1 MKVNNSDKQERRIT
15 QNAFESEKTTTNTND
30 SKTSSDNVSQD
41 DNNSEKTDN
50 STKISGYALRFNQ
63 PSRNLGEFYE
73 VIAPNALDNCDL
85 SNVFLLVDHDFSKPL
100 ASVAAQTLVLEVD
113 DKGLHFDATLNNTTT
128 ASDTI
133 KDIKSGN
140 LPDMS
145 FGMVVGED
153 EFSIDDEG
161 NTVRTITSI
170 KQLTDIDV
178 CALGAYSSNGDL
190 IKVDERSFDKW
201 QKEQQQEK
209 QEKINKEKE
218 KSMAEKTIFKGKKMN
233 QNEIE
238 SNAFEKYLRSAGEA
252 RDLQGLT
259 TDSAGKVVVPKEI
272 STPILQLT
280 QDKPTLANYIT
291 RRQVSNASGTLP
303 VATRQNGILQTKKE
317 LAEVPDI
324 DAQILQGVDYK
335 LATRIGKI
343 YISEEE
349 MDDSVVDL
357 TSTIKDQ
364 LQQLITNTDNA
375 NIISVLTK
383 TGNFQTATASLSAN
397 LDDIKKI
404 KNTMLDP
411 QLSVQVVIS
420 STDFNTLDT
429 MKDEKGDYVLQPSV
443 TSPTGKS
450 LLGCDLI
457 QVSDNLL
464 NAGKMFI
471 GSLAES
477 VLEAYK
483 GEITAQWQQFDY
495 YVQGFLAGI
504 RSDYQPIAKE
514 SGVLVNLGAGKA
526 NTEAQSH

>member
-1 MKVNNSDKQERRIT
+1 MNNSEDKKERRVT
-15 QNAFESEKTTTNTND
+15 ANAFETKTTNQSD
-30 SKTSSDNVSQD
+30 SKDTSDD
-41 DNNSEKTDN
+41 TAPKEDNNNEKTDN

-73 VIAPNALDNCDL
+73 VIAPTALDNCDL

-100 ASVAAQTLVLEVD
+100 ASVAAKTLALNVD
-113 DKGLHFDATLNNTTT
+113 NIGLHFDATLNDTTT

-170 KQLTDIDV
+170 NQLTDIDV

-190 IKVDERSFDKW
+190 VKVDERSFDKW
-201 QKEQQQEK
+201 KKEQQQEK

-218 KSMAEKTIFKGKKMN
+218 KSMTEKTIFKGKKMN

-238 SNAFEKYLRSAGEA
+238 SNAFEKFLRSAGEA

-303 VATRQNGILQTKKE
+303 VATRETGILQTKKE

-324 DAQILQGVDYK
+324 DAQVLQGVDYK

-357 TSTIKDQ
+357 TSTIKQQ

-450 LLGCDLI
+450 LLGMDVI
-457 QVSDNLL
+457 QMSDTLMK
-464 NAGKMFI
+464 AGSMFI

-483 GEITAQWQQFDY
+483 GQITAQWQQFDY
-495 YVQGFLAGI
+495 YAQGFLAGI